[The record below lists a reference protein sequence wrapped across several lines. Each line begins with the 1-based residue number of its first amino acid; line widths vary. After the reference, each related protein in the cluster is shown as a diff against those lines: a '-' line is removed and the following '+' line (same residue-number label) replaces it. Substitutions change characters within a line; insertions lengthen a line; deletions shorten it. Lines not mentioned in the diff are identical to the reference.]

1 MALESS
7 QSNAFWFPMNRSHEP
22 AVRPLTAQSTI
33 RHGPQ
38 FVNHARCLKKNVLET
53 DSLPQKKRYSS
64 RRFAGDGEGSF
75 QMPLSMSEKKAVL
88 REMRRR
94 YKRVLKSERGRMLD
108 ELTAL
113 TGWTRSYAAR
123 ALRAAPGK
131 RSGPETRG
139 AKKTYTKEVM
149 IPLRK
154 VWATLD
160 YACGKRVA
168 AGMEDTLS
176 ALVRCEEV
184 KCGGPTL
191 DLLYSMSAATI
202 DRLLSPDRAKTQL
215 KGRATTKPG
224 TLLKSQIPVRT
235 GIEWNEERP
244 GFLEI
249 DLVAHCGDSTR
260 GEYCNTLDA
269 TDIATGWTET
279 RAVKN
284 KAQVYVFSA
293 LKDIRA
299 SLPFPLLGIDSDNGS
314 EFINDELHRY
324 CTKEDITFTRSRPY
338 KKNDGCHVEQKNWSV
353 VRQNTGYARFDT
365 PGELE
370 VLNEIHV
377 LVRLHTNFFMPS
389 AKLISKTREG
399 SRVVKRYDTPKTPY
413 RRVLESGHVSDEV
426 KTALTAQ
433 FETLN
438 PAELRRRIGKLQD
451 KLYTLNARKN
461 PRIEKEVEAS
471 SFEYIDSEA
480 TNQPLEYLLF

>member
-1 MALESS
+1 
-7 QSNAFWFPMNRSHEP
+7 
-22 AVRPLTAQSTI
+22 
-33 RHGPQ
+33 
-38 FVNHARCLKKNVLET
+38 
-53 DSLPQKKRYSS
+53 
-64 RRFAGDGEGSF
+64 
-75 QMPLSMSEKKAVL
+75 MSEKKAVT

-94 YKRVLKSERGRMLD
+94 YKKASKSERGRMLD

-113 TGWTRSYAAR
+113 TGWTRSYAGR
-123 ALRAAPGK
+123 ALRTEHKK

-139 AKKTYTKEVM
+139 CKKTYTKEVL
-149 IPLRK
+149 IPLHK
-154 VWATLD
+154 VWASLD

-176 ALVRCEEV
+176 ALLRSDELACDA
-184 KCGGPTL
+184 KTAA
-191 DLLYSMSAATI
+191 LLFSMSAATI
-202 DRLLSPDRAKTQL
+202 DRLLAPDRAKTQL

-235 GIEWNEERP
+235 GTEWNEERP

-279 RAVKN
+279 RAVRN
-284 KAQVYVFSA
+284 KAQVHVFA
-293 LKDIRA
+293 AIKDIRA
-299 SLPFPLLGIDSDNGS
+299 SLPFPLLGIDSDNGA
-314 EFINDELHRY
+314 EFINDELFRY
-324 CTKEDITFTRSRPY
+324 CKEEDITFTRSRPY

-353 VRQNTGYARFDT
+353 VRQNVGYGRFDT
-365 PGELE
+365 PEELE
-370 VLNEIHV
+370 VLNRIHV

-389 AKLISKTREG
+389 AKLISKTRNG
-399 SRVVKRYDTPKTPY
+399 SKVTKRYDAHQTPY
-413 RRVLESGHVSDEV
+413 RRVLASEHVPDEV
-426 KTALTAQ
+426 KEALTEQ
-433 FETLN
+433 FLSLN
-438 PAELRRRIGKLQD
+438 PADLMRRIGKLQK

-480 TNQPLEYLLF
+480 TNQPVEYLLF

>member
-1 MALESS
+1 
-7 QSNAFWFPMNRSHEP
+7 
-22 AVRPLTAQSTI
+22 
-33 RHGPQ
+33 
-38 FVNHARCLKKNVLET
+38 
-53 DSLPQKKRYSS
+53 
-64 RRFAGDGEGSF
+64 
-75 QMPLSMSEKKAVL
+75 MSEKKSVT

-94 YKRVLKSERGRMLD
+94 YKKASKSERGRMLD

-123 ALRAAPGK
+123 ALRTERRK
-131 RSGPETRG
+131 RTGPETRG
-139 AKKTYTKEVM
+139 AKKTYTKEVL

-168 AGMEDTLS
+168 AAMADTLA
-176 ALVRCEEV
+176 ALVRCGEV
-184 KCGGPTL
+184 TCGNETL
-191 DLLYSMSAATI
+191 ELLSSMSASTI

-235 GIEWNEERP
+235 GIEWNETRP

-249 DLVAHCGDSTR
+249 DLVAHCGESTK

-279 RAVKN
+279 RAVRN
-284 KAQVYVFSA
+284 KAQVHVFAA

-314 EFINDELHRY
+314 EFINDELYRY
-324 CTKEDITFTRSRPY
+324 CKEEDLAFTRSRPY

-353 VRQNTGYARFDT
+353 VRQNVGYARFDT
-365 PGELE
+365 PEELK
-370 VLNEIHV
+370 VLNQIHV

-389 AKLISKTREG
+389 AKLISKTRNG
-399 SRVVKRYDTPKTPY
+399 SKVKKTYDTPKTPY
-413 RRVLESGHVSDEV
+413 RRVLKSEQVSDEA
-426 KTALTAQ
+426 KAALTEQSA
-433 FETLN
+433 TLN
-438 PAELRRRIGKLQD
+438 PADLRRRIGKLQT

-461 PRIEKEVEAS
+461 PRTEKEVEAS
-471 SFEYIDSEA
+471 SFEYIDSKGSESA
-480 TNQPLEYLLF
+480 S